1 MNNWNF
7 NYCLNNLPTHYRLGL
22 CNHENFSYANPRN
35 SLQPPSW
42 FQQLVVEKK
51 PSIEVLLSTF
61 IVETRGRFNKYEEQ
75 LDNIET
81 YYTNMNASMK
91 SLEMQLGQIA
101 NEINNQS
108 KGKFPSDTE
117 QNPSDQCKA
126 ITTRNG
132 KQVGSSKP
140 KEVRGE

>member
-22 CNHENFSYANPRN
+22 HNHENFFYANPRN

-42 FQQLVVEKK
+42 FQQLIVEKK

-101 NEINNQS
+101 NESIINQRGNSQVIQNKIQVINAKLSRQETGS
-108 KGKFPSDTE
+108 KLGHLSRRK
-117 QNPSDQCKA
+117 
-126 ITTRNG
+126 
-132 KQVGSSKP
+132 
-140 KEVRGE
+140 